1 MELRESV
8 DTIDMKL
15 MGERFMKR
23 KKAKT
28 DKGEFHPSPRL
39 TGRAYQ
45 PILKKYT
52 ADGKP
57 LVILPPP
64 KGNRAA

>member
-1 MELRESV
+1 
-8 DTIDMKL
+8 MK
-15 MGERFMKR
+15 
-23 KKAKT
+23 KKKEKSRG
-28 DKGEFHPSPRL
+28 DDFHPSPRL
-39 TGRAYQ
+39 MGRAYQ

-64 KGNRAA
+64 KGNKPA